1 MKKFWF
7 KPGFV
12 AMAGVLSLAVLFSA
26 CKKNNESQSLPVA
39 GLMVFNLAPDKNQAG
54 FTLSGNSLTYSPLSY
69 SSFTGYYLNVYP
81 GSRAVEAY
89 DQTGTVASATTNF
102 EVDKYYSAFLLGA
115 NGNYRN
121 LIVKD
126 NIDTLTAPN
135 GVAYVRYINA
145 IPDSSKP
152 QVNITTGDN
161 TLFNS
166 PAGFA
171 TVSDFAAVAPGELSI
186 NLSNG
191 GAINASRTITLE
203 SRKVYTVL
211 LQGIPGHADQDK
223 TVQIKFI
230 ANGQVNP

>member
-39 GLMVFNLAPDKNQAG
+39 GLMVFNLAPDKNQTG
-54 FTLSGNSLTYSPLSY
+54 FSLSGNTLTYSPLGY
-69 SSFTGYYLNVYP
+69 SSYTGYYLNVYP
-81 GSRAVEAY
+81 GTRAVESY
-89 DQTGTVASATTNF
+89 DQTGSVASSTVSF
-102 EVDKYYSAFLLGA
+102 ETDKYYSAFLLGA

-121 LIVKD
+121 LVVQD

-152 QVNITTGDN
+152 QVTLTADGN

-171 TVSDFAAVAPGELSI
+171 TVSGFAAVSPGDVTI
-186 NLSNG
+186 NLSNEG
-191 GAINASRTITLE
+191 TINASRTITLE
-203 SRKVYTVL
+203 PRKVYTVL
-211 LQGIPGHADQDK
+211 LQGIPGHAEQERN
-223 TVQIKFI
+223 VQIKFI